1 MNMIL
6 KRWRHKRSPAA
17 RRGYEAAR
25 EYTARVAKQQALT
38 QGRDGTAAAEK
49 R

>member
-1 MNMIL
+1 MNML
-6 KRWRHKRSPAA
+6 LRRWRHKRSPAA

-25 EYTARVAKQQALT
+25 EYTARVAKQQAPA
-38 QGRDGTAAAEK
+38 QGGVRTTAAEK